1 LNIALHLIAKAAQE
15 GRLAHLLLF
24 HGGSA
29 PERLQAGLEIAQRL
43 NCHHPEQGPCG
54 SCPSCKKILSGNHP
68 DIEILRPAKT
78 SLGIEQILS
87 WQERVYRKHFE
98 GKYKVFI
105 LEEVDKL
112 TIPAANALLK
122 VIEEPPERT
131 IIILSTQNAE
141 VLLPTIQS
149 RAQKVY
155 FPLRGEQEWL
165 ESLRDTVNP
174 DEAREA
180 FRLSCENPELAY
192 EILTLGVV
200 KVREWLKGFEEAV
213 TERDFLK
220 LFPLFPLEKK
230 EAEIYLQILALKT
243 GREEKVNPQHLLALN
258 KALEQVQMQA
268 SPRLVVEGLALK
280 LFA

>member
-1 LNIALHLIAKAAQE
+1 
-15 GRLAHLLLF
+15 
-24 HGGSA
+24 
-29 PERLQAGLEIAQRL
+29 
-43 NCHHPEQGPCG
+43 
-54 SCPSCKKILSGNHP
+54 
-68 DIEILRPAKT
+68 
-78 SLGIEQILS
+78 
-87 WQERVYRKHFE
+87 
-98 GKYKVFI
+98 
-105 LEEVDKL
+105 
-112 TIPAANALLK
+112 
-122 VIEEPPERT
+122 
-131 IIILSTQNAE
+131 
-141 VLLPTIQS
+141 
-149 RAQKVY
+149 
-155 FPLRGEQEWL
+155 
-165 ESLRDTVNP
+165 VNP